1 MVVEVK
7 LLDVVKVP
15 WPTDEDPSKRLPHFG
30 IVLNVV
36 NDIAQPEPAV
46 TVVYG
51 TSKQVSVSGYL
62 THEAVL
68 YLPETLAKAGL
79 RVPTRLDCRRIR
91 VFRMSEILKVTGSIA
106 EDFQAQRA
114 LRSALLDVGFLT
126 KQ

>member
-1 MVVEVK
+1 MVNEVK

-15 WPTDEDPSKRLPHFG
+15 WPTDEDPDRRLPHYG
-30 IVLNVV
+30 VVLNIV

-51 TSKQVSVSGYL
+51 TSKQVSISGYL

-68 YLPETLAKAGL
+68 YLPETLKMAGL

-91 VFRMSEILKVTGSIA
+91 VFRLSEVLKVTGSIA
-106 EDFQAQRA
+106 EDFHAQRA
-114 LRSALLDVGFLT
+114 LRSALLEVGFLT
-126 KQ
+126 KR